1 MTSQPQRPTDANQ
14 TQQHNKKQ
22 SSRKDPQTTL
32 HRVRAFSQKPKPKPK
47 PSPVVRTK
55 ETTPIPMWKT
65 PKTGV
70 PINQP
75 QSSDLFLPIH
85 HNTHTHTHTPVLLA
99 CCLEHS
105 CVCTRLHL
113 SLSLSISI
121 SISHIHVLSLSSL
134 FFPQIPNQIIHKF
147 IYIILSLSLP
157 TPPSPS
163 LVSRFV

>member
-55 ETTPIPMWKT
+55 ETIPIPMWKT

-85 HNTHTHTHTPVLLA
+85 HNTHTRTHPCCWLA
-99 CCLEHS
+99 ALNTRA
-105 CVCTRLHL
+105 CVRDSISL

-147 IYIILSLSLP
+147 IYIILSLSL
-157 TPPSPS
+157 S
-163 LVSRFV
+163 LSLNATFSFSRF

>member
-55 ETTPIPMWKT
+55 ETIPIPMWKT
-65 PKTGV
+65 PKNGG
-70 PINQP
+70 
-75 QSSDLFLPIH
+75 SDKSTTVVWSFPSNPSQH
-85 HNTHTHTHTPVLLA
+85 AHTHTPVLLA

-113 SLSLSISI
+113 SLSLSLYLYLYLTHSRTI
-121 SISHIHVLSLSSL
+121 SL
-134 FFPQIPNQIIHKF
+134 FSFLPPNPQSDN
-147 IYIILSLSLP
+147 S
-157 TPPSPS
+157 
-163 LVSRFV
+163 